1 MRIRTALLIIFAVIL
16 TALVIGGIVFLRSSY
31 LLNHIRVVIE
41 DQLEKQ
47 LRQPLLFTVQSE
59 FRRDLDNS
67 QFSSGLRR
75 AFEDNGISFSE
86 HVALSVRETDS
97 EWLIIDRDK
106 NAKFFIRKEEE
117 QLNVYKSLVKIG
129 SFSGDILTGLT
140 IKGFEIGDKDP
151 QTPPLTLISADDIE
165 LKYNLW
171 GLLRGKLFNINLD
184 INKPEVNIYTQLDGR
199 LNVTDL
205 VREKKK
211 GSSGV
216 KIPFWSPVFH
226 VKVDDGT
233 INFEENKR
241 NLKVALDGIDI
252 VFRGPLEEWDHNATL
267 TVEDSNFELND
278 VETKI
283 DEFKVALNLQEDK
296 GELTE
301 FSLVL
306 GKSSLTLGKSSLT
319 VPSGTV
325 DDLKGKSP
333 FVDIT
338 QADLN
343 LDFQDLQRF
352 LADSYDMEGKV
363 VVNDIKASGTLSTL
377 TGGFRLQLPFVR
389 FDQLELEDL
398 TTKVTFTEDS
408 FSLTEIGG
416 TLASGAVTGGIEL
429 RRAAIPSVEDT
440 STKHGLACEGQLEL
454 AGSQADKLVPMLNI
468 LPEDFLVLK
477 GDVDGKIRFSG
488 NSVNRGDFQL
498 SGDLQLDRATLNDEV
513 LHASAAR
520 WQIEDE
526 QLQLSANFD
535 AAQIQLDGTFGLAS
549 QQDLA
554 LKIEQIDVGK
564 LTRIF
569 RVLDVRG
576 DGTLTA
582 KIASGTGM
590 TGLFRIPDVS
600 INKVPSGVLTADFL
614 YEEGELLLQPMRL
627 SKGESEITLN
637 GVVLL
642 EGPMPVE
649 LAVHVQPLYIPDHV
663 KLLTGDDYPIE
674 GVATG
679 DVVVDGTLEK
689 LDARGTL
696 EIVEGKMW
704 DLALDVLTLPLEIED
719 YVLKISNFELLSRRQ
734 RSTLNFQFRIEDGDY
749 ELAFQSEPM
758 RLAELAIARGVT
770 DFQLDGA
777 VIVQATGQ
785 ANVSH
790 PWVDLTADFSD
801 VTYAGHPLRDVHI
814 KGVFKEDALKKESVL
829 KFEGVGFDGAS
840 QIRGMLWAREESPYK
855 IFVENVGLDITP
867 FLPIFYD
874 GLETTWPA
882 LSDVTG
888 TADGMLEIAGTLID
902 LTRYSLKIHVL
913 KSKLSLYVNGQ
924 ELINPDPI
932 DFSFE
937 DEDNV
942 WKINS
947 LTLADARAP
956 HTPLIRASGDFAGQR
971 ITAPAPNQQGGQTNE
986 FPTVNAINF
995 VVESDGFALEHLAS
1009 ILGLPPT
1016 VSGEAAYKL
1025 IGNGTFD
1032 NPIFNLSWS
1041 LSNLSI
1047 ETPEVPI
1054 PVSMAK
1060 GHIFYKG
1067 QNLIVEP
1074 FDFLL
1079 LGNRVNVQGDVLV
1092 DTGAFQSSVFNLQSF
1107 SPNFRLD
1114 SLAPLLPSLSQLD
1127 GLLNMQL
1134 QLTGTAAAPKLT
1146 GTITGTEATM
1156 QVLDFPHPI
1165 EKMNF
1170 DLQVASTEQRS
1181 LFRTD
1186 RSLFPTDNSSD
1197 ALLVV
1202 ALKSADWQVGDGRY
1216 ESSGSWQL
1224 SKTDTQSSLID
1235 VLSAPNFRDGVNF
1248 QLALEGRKVNLKHFV
1263 DYLTQPSREHRLM
1276 FPTETEWQ
1284 IPLEAGEVDVSLT
1297 VQGDGYSP
1305 TQVSSQLM
1313 CDNLLL
1319 NVNGHEV
1326 SNINT
1331 IRFRF
1336 ADAKLHIESLE
1347 VGEASPQPVKKVAW
1361 FGASGNIDVDGNLG
1375 LKMALTEP
1383 PFTVLMPGIT
1393 VPLFNTAIWLE
1404 GSLTSN
1410 ISIEGNLSN
1419 PIIRAN
1425 WRALSLGGAVEEV
1438 AEADYKDRMLTIEY
1452 IGLTGYDN
1460 QLRLS
1465 GDIPIDLSFYTAFT
1479 DRFLDEPIE
1488 VQIRGQ
1494 DVALDFL
1501 PSFYPQLEQSKG
1513 TTDVNFNIGGTT
1525 ASPYLEGNLSVRNA
1539 ELKLIG
1545 FDTPIRYGKLDV
1557 QATNGRIDIPT
1568 LSFGIGKGRYAA
1580 KMHFRM
1586 NGLFPTQFEID
1597 QFTASNAQIADFAR
1611 NFLSGNIARNLK
1623 GYLTATANL
1632 RLPMD
1637 RFIIPGETAW
1647 IPEKVTFS
1655 NLNDL
1660 LKDADGEIKVQNV
1673 LIDSFGYEIR
1683 NSNKNPIKIGLEE
1696 QFLTLKGFTLED
1708 QKTGVTPGER
1718 LKFTGF
1724 GSFDFTNHIRFN
1736 MDIKNFDLAFLS
1748 DFVPDEYSIQGSLDA
1763 SLGIRGTAIQPEVV
1777 FQWNIP
1783 QRSQISINRAKIDRC
1798 SGQIVYYYDKL
1809 YIGDVPNE
1817 VESALGRILMPEEE
1831 RRVNLTIGT
1840 NRLDLSG
1847 LIPFRL
1853 SFLEVIAEPLP
1864 QDIEGRLDITIGDL
1878 GFLPDLLD
1886 IFQFVSGS
1894 GSVNATIGGRLASP
1908 KLRGVAHTNGLA
1920 FDMPAIDIS
1929 VEETEID
1936 LIFTNEGLQINRFE
1950 GTLNEGTYQISGAL
1964 ESNWHR
1970 VHYID
1975 ISADAEGCA
1984 FILPNYEF
1992 QCGEV
1997 GLTMK
2002 GKVEMDERVELP
2014 PLSGFVDIT
2023 EGKYKRSWKELVQ
2036 KWFDKASEI
2045 QFEALS
2051 DYPILRH
2058 LQFNIQ
2064 LSTRNNFQVVSD
2076 LGKLKNFEVAV
2087 NGEILG
2093 RVQKPVFTGRI
2104 DLLQGG
2110 EISFFASDYPFTLT
2124 DGSYVENKDRLE
2136 FNPRYE
2142 IFAETTRPIQ
2152 SVPMRTTTGEFRTKD
2167 IRITAHVSGIFN
2179 QEDAQHYPE
2188 FQVEVIRKDGEEFL
2202 PLDQGQIV
2210 AILTPFGNISTIT
2223 PDTFSSDFTTPLVLR
2238 SSQRYVGSHVARLTG
2253 LSDFW
2258 FDLSAQTPSES
2269 RIHLTRQ
2276 FAERLFLTYSSTF
2289 QLHTDPRIEV
2299 EYQLN
2304 RRISIKGERN
2314 DQGKYGVDLELEM
2327 RF

>member
-1 MRIRTALLIIFAVIL
+1 MRLRTALLIIFSVIF
-16 TALVIGGIVFLRSSY
+16 TALIIGGIVFLRSSY
-31 LLNHIRVVIE
+31 FLHYIRVTIE
-41 DQLEKQ
+41 DRLEKQ
-47 LRQPLLFTVQSE
+47 FKQSLLFSLRSE
-59 FRRDLDNS
+59 LQRDMEGS
-67 QFSSGLRR
+67 QLSSDLRR
-75 AFEDNGISFSE
+75 AFEANGISFSKQ
-86 HVALSVRETDS
+86 VKLSVREKDS
-97 EWLIIDRDK
+97 EWLITDRDK
-106 NAKFFIRKEEE
+106 NAKFIVRKEAK
-117 QLNVYKSLVKIG
+117 QLNVYKNLVKFG
-129 SFSGDILTGLT
+129 DFSGDILTGVT
-140 IKGFEIGDKDP
+140 ITEFEIADKHP
-151 QTPPLTLISADDIE
+151 QNPPLISADEIE

-171 GLLRGKLFNINLD
+171 GLLRGRLFIINLT
-184 INKPEVNIYTQLDGR
+184 INKPELNIHTQPDGR

-205 VREKKK
+205 VREKNG
-211 GSSGV
+211 GSSGI
-216 KIPFWSPVFH
+216 KIPFWSPVLD

-233 INFEENKR
+233 VNFKENKR
-241 NLKVALDGIDI
+241 DLTVTIGGIDI
-252 VFRGPLEEWDHNATL
+252 DFEGPLEEWDHSGRL
-267 TVEDSNFELND
+267 TVEGKDFELNG

-283 DEFKVALNLQEDK
+283 DNFTVKFKLPEDK
-296 GELTE
+296 VELTE
-301 FSLVL
+301 FHLEFGDSF
-306 GKSSLTLGKSSLT
+306 LTGSCT
-319 VPSGTV
+319 VS
-325 DDLKGKSP
+325 DLKGKSP
-333 FVDIT
+333 DINAT
-338 QADLN
+338 ANLTLDL
-343 LDFQDLQRF
+343 QDLQRF
-352 LADSYDMEGKV
+352 LNDSYNMEGKV
-363 VVNDIKASGTLSTL
+363 EVDDIEARGTLSNLKGNFELNLPLFTL
-377 TGGFRLQLPFVR
+377 NEH
-389 FDQLELEDL
+389 ELKNL
-398 TTKVTFTEDS
+398 TTIATFTQDT
-408 FSLTEIGG
+408 FKLTEIRG
-416 TLASGAVTGGIEL
+416 TLASGAVTGYIEL
-429 RRAAIPSVEDT
+429 RKAEIPSAEGT
-440 STKHGLACEGQLEL
+440 TTGGLAYQGQLEL
-454 AGSQADKLVPMLNI
+454 AGSQADELVPMLNI
-468 LPEDFLVLK
+468 LPEDFPVLK
-477 GDVDGKIRFSG
+477 GDVHGKIEFSG
-488 NSVNRGDFQL
+488 NSVHSDDL
-498 SGDLQLDRATLNDEV
+498 KMSGDLQLDRATLNDED
-513 LHASAAR
+513 LHASAAH
-520 WQIEDE
+520 WQIEAD
-526 QLQLSANFD
+526 QLHLSANFD
-535 AAQIQLDGTFGLAS
+535 ASQIQLDGAFGLAS

-569 RVLDVRG
+569 RVLDVAG

-582 KIASGTGM
+582 KIDHEAKM

-614 YEEGELLLQPMRL
+614 YEAGNLLLQPMRL
-627 SKGESEITLN
+627 SKENSEITLN
-637 GVVLL
+637 GDVLL
-642 EGPMPVE
+642 EGPMPVK
-649 LAVHVQPLYIPDHV
+649 LAVDVQPLYIPDHV
-663 KLLTGDDYPIE
+663 KLLSGDDYPIE

-679 DVVVDGTLEK
+679 ALALDGTLEK
-689 LDARGTL
+689 LDARGRL

-704 DLALDVLTLPLEIED
+704 DLALDTLTLPLEIED
-719 YVLKISNFELLSRRQ
+719 YVLKISGFELLSRQQ
-734 RSTLNFQFRIEDGDY
+734 RGILDFQFKMESGDY

-758 RLAELAIARGVT
+758 RLAELAIASGVT

-855 IFVENVGLDITP
+855 IFVENVELDITP

-913 KSKLSLYVNGQ
+913 KSKLSLHVNGQ

-971 ITAPAPNQQGGQTNE
+971 ITEPAPNQQGGQTNE

-1009 ILGLPPT
+1009 IFGLPTT

-1041 LSNLSI
+1041 LPNLSI

-1092 DTGAFQSSVFNLQSF
+1092 DTGALQSSVFNLQSF

-1170 DLQVASTEQRS
+1170 DLQIASG
-1181 LFRTD
+1181 
-1186 RSLFPTDNSSD
+1186 DNASD
-1197 ALLVV
+1197 TLLAV
-1202 ALKSADWQVGDGRY
+1202 ALKSADWQVGERPY
-1216 ESSGSWQL
+1216 KASGSWQL
-1224 SKTDTQSSLID
+1224 SKTGSQSSLINL
-1235 VLSAPNFRDGVNF
+1235 LSAPNLHDGVNF
-1248 QLALEGRKVNLKHFV
+1248 QLALEGREVNLKHFV
-1263 DYLTQPSREHRLM
+1263 DYLWSTDAGE
-1276 FPTETEWQ
+1276 TETAWK
-1284 IPLEAGEVDVSLT
+1284 IPLEAGEVDLSLS

-1305 TQVSSQLM
+1305 AQISSQLT

-1326 SNINT
+1326 TNIDP

-1347 VGEASPQPVKKVAW
+1347 VGEAWPEPIKAVAW
-1361 FGASGNIDVDGNLG
+1361 FLASGNIDVNGNLE
-1375 LKMALTEP
+1375 LNMKLTEP
-1383 PFTVLMPGIT
+1383 PFTVLMPGLT
-1393 VPLFNTAIWLE
+1393 VPLFNTAIWLK
-1404 GSLTSN
+1404 GSLESN
-1410 ISIEGNLSN
+1410 ISIGGNLSN
-1419 PIIRAN
+1419 PIIHADWQARS
-1425 WRALSLGGAVEEV
+1425 RDGEVEEV
-1438 AEADYKDRMLTIEY
+1438 ADANYKDQMLTIEY
-1452 IGLTGYDN
+1452 SGLTGYDN
-1460 QLRLS
+1460 PFTLS
-1465 GDIPIDLSFYTAFT
+1465 GDIPIDLAFT
-1479 DRFLDEPIE
+1479 THFADRFLDRPIKVE
-1488 VQIRGQ
+1488 MGGQ

-1501 PSFYPQLEQSKG
+1501 HSFHPQLEGSKG
-1513 TTDVNFNIGGTT
+1513 TADVNFNISGTT
-1525 ASPYLEGNLSVRNA
+1525 ASPYLKGDLSVRNA

-1545 FDTPIRYGKLDV
+1545 FDTPIQNGKLDV
-1557 QATNGRIDIPT
+1557 KATTGRIDIPT
-1568 LSFGIGKGRYAA
+1568 LSFEIGKGRYTA
-1580 KMHFRM
+1580 KMHFQM
-1586 NGLFPTQFEID
+1586 NGLFPTQFEVD
-1597 QFTASNAQIADFAR
+1597 QFTANNAQISDFAR

-1647 IPEKVTFS
+1647 IPQKVTFN

-1660 LKDADGEIKVQNV
+1660 LKAADGELKIQNI
-1673 LIDSFGYEIR
+1673 LIDILDYEIR
-1683 NSNKNPIKIGLEE
+1683 NSNTNPIKIAFEDT
-1696 QFLTLKGFTLED
+1696 LTLKGFTLED
-1708 QKTGVTPGER
+1708 QQTGLR
-1718 LKFTGF
+1718 FTGF
-1724 GSFDFTNHIRFN
+1724 GNFDFTNRILFN
-1736 MDIKNFDLAFLS
+1736 MDIENFDLAFLS

-1929 VEETEID
+1929 VEDTEID

-1997 GLTMK
+1997 GLTVK

-2202 PLDQGQIV
+2202 SLDQKEIL
-2210 AILTPFGNISTIT
+2210 AILTPFGDISTLNA
-2223 PDTFSSDFTTPLVLR
+2223 DTFSSDFARPFFLR
-2238 SSQRYVGSHVARLTG
+2238 SSQRYVGSHVARIAG

-2258 FDLSAQTPSES
+2258 FDLSADTPSES

-2276 FAERLFLTYSSTF
+2276 VAERLFLTYSSTF
-2289 QLHTDPRIEV
+2289 QLHSDPRIEV
-2299 EYQLN
+2299 EYQIN

-2314 DQGKYGVDLELEM
+2314 DQGKYGLDLELEM

>member
-1 MRIRTALLIIFAVIL
+1 MRLRTALLIIFSVIF
-16 TALVIGGIVFLRSSY
+16 TALIIGGIVFLRSSY

-429 RRAAIPSVEDT
+429 RRAAIPSVGDT

-468 LPEDFLVLK
+468 LPEDFPVLK

-498 SGDLQLDRATLNDEV
+498 SGDLQLDRATLNDED
-513 LHASAAR
+513 LHASAAH
-520 WQIEDE
+520 WQIEAD
-526 QLQLSANFD
+526 QLHLSANFD
-535 AAQIQLDGTFGLAS
+535 ASQIQLDGAFGLAS

-569 RVLDVRG
+569 RVLDVAG

-582 KIASGTGM
+582 KIDHEAKM

-614 YEEGELLLQPMRL
+614 YEAGNLLLQPMRL
-627 SKGESEITLN
+627 SKENSEITLN
-637 GVVLL
+637 GDVLL
-642 EGPMPVE
+642 EGPMPVK
-649 LAVHVQPLYIPDHV
+649 LAVDVQPLYIPDHV
-663 KLLTGDDYPIE
+663 KLLSGDDYPIE

-679 DVVVDGTLEK
+679 ALALDGTLEK
-689 LDARGTL
+689 LDARGRL

-704 DLALDVLTLPLEIED
+704 DLALDTLTLPLEIED
-719 YVLKISNFELLSRRQ
+719 YVLKISGFELLSRQQ
-734 RSTLNFQFRIEDGDY
+734 RGILDFQFKMESGDY

-758 RLAELAIARGVT
+758 RLAELAIASGVT

-855 IFVENVGLDITP
+855 IFVENVELDITP

-913 KSKLSLYVNGQ
+913 KSKLSLHVNGQ

-971 ITAPAPNQQGGQTNE
+971 ITEPAPNQQGGQTNE

-1009 ILGLPPT
+1009 IFGLPTT

-1041 LSNLSI
+1041 LPNLSI

-1092 DTGAFQSSVFNLQSF
+1092 DTGALQSSVFNLQSF

-1170 DLQVASTEQRS
+1170 DLQIASG
-1181 LFRTD
+1181 
-1186 RSLFPTDNSSD
+1186 DNASD
-1197 ALLVV
+1197 TLLAV
-1202 ALKSADWQVGDGRY
+1202 ALKSADWQVGERPY
-1216 ESSGSWQL
+1216 KASGSWQL
-1224 SKTDTQSSLID
+1224 SKTGSQSSLINL
-1235 VLSAPNFRDGVNF
+1235 LSAPNLHDGVNF
-1248 QLALEGRKVNLKHFV
+1248 QLALEGREVNLKHFV
-1263 DYLTQPSREHRLM
+1263 DYLWSTDAGE
-1276 FPTETEWQ
+1276 TETAWK
-1284 IPLEAGEVDVSLT
+1284 IPLEAGEVDLSLS

-1305 TQVSSQLM
+1305 AQISSQLT

-1326 SNINT
+1326 TNIDP

-1347 VGEASPQPVKKVAW
+1347 VGEAWPEPIKAVAW
-1361 FGASGNIDVDGNLG
+1361 FLASGNIDVNGNLE
-1375 LKMALTEP
+1375 LNMKLTEP
-1383 PFTVLMPGIT
+1383 PFTVLMPGLT
-1393 VPLFNTAIWLE
+1393 VPLFNTAIWLK
-1404 GSLTSN
+1404 GSLESN
-1410 ISIEGNLSN
+1410 ISIGGNLSN
-1419 PIIRAN
+1419 PIIHADWQARS
-1425 WRALSLGGAVEEV
+1425 RDGEVEEV
-1438 AEADYKDRMLTIEY
+1438 ADANYKDQMLTIEY
-1452 IGLTGYDN
+1452 SGLTGYDN
-1460 QLRLS
+1460 PFTLS
-1465 GDIPIDLSFYTAFT
+1465 GDIPIDLAFT
-1479 DRFLDEPIE
+1479 THFADRFLDRPIKVE
-1488 VQIRGQ
+1488 MGGQ

-1501 PSFYPQLEQSKG
+1501 HSFHPQLEGSKG
-1513 TTDVNFNIGGTT
+1513 TADVNFNISGTT
-1525 ASPYLEGNLSVRNA
+1525 ASPYLKGDLSVRNA

-1545 FDTPIRYGKLDV
+1545 FDTPIQNGKLDV
-1557 QATNGRIDIPT
+1557 KATTGRIDIPT
-1568 LSFGIGKGRYAA
+1568 LSFEIGKGRYTA
-1580 KMHFRM
+1580 KMHFQM
-1586 NGLFPTQFEID
+1586 NGLFPTQFEVD
-1597 QFTASNAQIADFAR
+1597 QFTANNAQISDFAR

-1647 IPEKVTFS
+1647 IPQKVTFN

-1660 LKDADGEIKVQNV
+1660 LKAADGELKIQNI
-1673 LIDSFGYEIR
+1673 LIDILDYEIR
-1683 NSNKNPIKIGLEE
+1683 NSNTNPIKIAFEDT
-1696 QFLTLKGFTLED
+1696 LTLKGFTLED
-1708 QKTGVTPGER
+1708 QQTGLR
-1718 LKFTGF
+1718 FTGF
-1724 GSFDFTNHIRFN
+1724 GNFDFTNRILFN
-1736 MDIKNFDLAFLS
+1736 MDIENFDLAFLS

-1929 VEETEID
+1929 VEDTEID

-1997 GLTMK
+1997 GLTVK

-2202 PLDQGQIV
+2202 SLDQKEIL
-2210 AILTPFGNISTIT
+2210 AILTPFGDISTLNA
-2223 PDTFSSDFTTPLVLR
+2223 DTFSSDFARPFFLR
-2238 SSQRYVGSHVARLTG
+2238 SSQRYVGSHVARIAG

-2258 FDLSAQTPSES
+2258 FDLSADTPSES

-2276 FAERLFLTYSSTF
+2276 VAERLFLTYSSTF
-2289 QLHTDPRIEV
+2289 QLHSDPRIEV
-2299 EYQLN
+2299 EYQIN

-2314 DQGKYGVDLELEM
+2314 DQGKYGLDLELEM

>member
-1 MRIRTALLIIFAVIL
+1 MRLRTALLIIFSVIF
-16 TALVIGGIVFLRSSY
+16 TALIIGGIVFLRSSY
-31 LLNHIRVVIE
+31 FLHYIRVTIE
-41 DQLEKQ
+41 DRLEKQ
-47 LRQPLLFTVQSE
+47 FKQSLLFSLRSE
-59 FRRDLDNS
+59 LQRDMEGS
-67 QFSSGLRR
+67 QLSSDLRR
-75 AFEDNGISFSE
+75 AFEANGISFSKQ
-86 HVALSVRETDS
+86 VKLSVREKDS
-97 EWLIIDRDK
+97 EWLITDRDK
-106 NAKFFIRKEEE
+106 NAKFIVRKEAK
-117 QLNVYKSLVKIG
+117 QLNVYKNLVKFG
-129 SFSGDILTGLT
+129 DFSGDILTGVT
-140 IKGFEIGDKDP
+140 ITEFEIADKHP
-151 QTPPLTLISADDIE
+151 QNPPLISADEIE

-171 GLLRGKLFNINLD
+171 GLLRGRLFIINLT
-184 INKPEVNIYTQLDGR
+184 INKPELNIHTQPDGR

-205 VREKKK
+205 VREKNG
-211 GSSGV
+211 GSSGI
-216 KIPFWSPVFH
+216 KIPFWSPVLD

-233 INFEENKR
+233 VNFKENKR
-241 NLKVALDGIDI
+241 DLTVTIGGIDI
-252 VFRGPLEEWDHNATL
+252 DFEGPLEEWDHSGRL
-267 TVEDSNFELND
+267 TVEGKDFELNG

-283 DEFKVALNLQEDK
+283 DNFTVKFKLPEDK
-296 GELTE
+296 VELTE
-301 FSLVL
+301 FHLEFGDSF
-306 GKSSLTLGKSSLT
+306 LTGSCT
-319 VPSGTV
+319 VS
-325 DDLKGKSP
+325 DLKGKSP
-333 FVDIT
+333 DINAT
-338 QADLN
+338 ANLTLDL
-343 LDFQDLQRF
+343 QDLQRF
-352 LADSYDMEGKV
+352 LNDSYNMEGKV
-363 VVNDIKASGTLSTL
+363 EVDDIEARGTLSNLKGNFELNLPLFTL
-377 TGGFRLQLPFVR
+377 NEH
-389 FDQLELEDL
+389 ELKNL
-398 TTKVTFTEDS
+398 TTIATFTQDT
-408 FSLTEIGG
+408 FKLTEIRG
-416 TLASGAVTGGIEL
+416 TLASGAVTGYIEL
-429 RRAAIPSVEDT
+429 RKAEIPSAEGT
-440 STKHGLACEGQLEL
+440 TTGGLAYQGQLEL
-454 AGSQADKLVPMLNI
+454 AGSQADELVPMLNI
-468 LPEDFLVLK
+468 LPEDFPVLK
-477 GDVDGKIRFSG
+477 GDVHGKIEFSG
-488 NSVNRGDFQL
+488 NSVHSDDL
-498 SGDLQLDRATLNDEV
+498 KMSGDLQLDRATLNDED
-513 LHASAAR
+513 LHASAAH
-520 WQIEDE
+520 WQIEAD
-526 QLQLSANFD
+526 QLHLSANFD
-535 AAQIQLDGTFGLAS
+535 ASQIQLDGAFGLAS

-569 RVLDVRG
+569 RVLDVAG

-582 KIASGTGM
+582 KIDHEAKM

-614 YEEGELLLQPMRL
+614 YEAGNLLLQPMRL
-627 SKGESEITLN
+627 SKENSEITLN
-637 GVVLL
+637 GDVLL
-642 EGPMPVE
+642 EGPMPVK
-649 LAVHVQPLYIPDHV
+649 LAVDVQPLYIPDHV
-663 KLLTGDDYPIE
+663 KLLSGDDYPIE

-679 DVVVDGTLEK
+679 ALALDGTLEK
-689 LDARGTL
+689 LDARGRL

-704 DLALDVLTLPLEIED
+704 DLALDTLTLPLEIED
-719 YVLKISNFELLSRRQ
+719 YVLKISGFELLSRQQ
-734 RSTLNFQFRIEDGDY
+734 RGILDFQFKMESGDY

-758 RLAELAIARGVT
+758 RLAELAIASGVT

-855 IFVENVGLDITP
+855 IFVENVELDITP

-913 KSKLSLYVNGQ
+913 KSKLSLHVNGQ

-971 ITAPAPNQQGGQTNE
+971 ITEPAPNQQGGQTNE

-1016 VSGEAAYKL
+1016 VSGEVAYKL

-1041 LSNLSI
+1041 LPNLSI

-1092 DTGAFQSSVFNLQSF
+1092 DTGALQSSVFNLQSF

-1170 DLQVASTEQRS
+1170 DLQIASG
-1181 LFRTD
+1181 
-1186 RSLFPTDNSSD
+1186 DNASD
-1197 ALLVV
+1197 TLLAV
-1202 ALKSADWQVGDGRY
+1202 ALKSADWQVGERPY
-1216 ESSGSWQL
+1216 KASGSWQL
-1224 SKTDTQSSLID
+1224 SKTGSQSSLINL
-1235 VLSAPNFRDGVNF
+1235 LSAPNLHDGVNF
-1248 QLALEGRKVNLKHFV
+1248 QLALEGREVNLKHFV
-1263 DYLTQPSREHRLM
+1263 DYLWSTDAGE
-1276 FPTETEWQ
+1276 TETAWK
-1284 IPLEAGEVDVSLT
+1284 IPLEAGEVDLSLS

-1305 TQVSSQLM
+1305 AQISSQLT

-1326 SNINT
+1326 TNIDP

-1347 VGEASPQPVKKVAW
+1347 VGEAWPEPIKAVAW
-1361 FGASGNIDVDGNLG
+1361 FLASGNIDVNGNLE
-1375 LKMALTEP
+1375 LNMKLTEP
-1383 PFTVLMPGIT
+1383 PFTVLMPGLT
-1393 VPLFNTAIWLE
+1393 VPLFNTAIWLK
-1404 GSLTSN
+1404 GSLESN
-1410 ISIEGNLSN
+1410 ISIGGNLSN
-1419 PIIRAN
+1419 PIIHADWQARS
-1425 WRALSLGGAVEEV
+1425 RDGEVEEV
-1438 AEADYKDRMLTIEY
+1438 ADANYKDQMLTIEY
-1452 IGLTGYDN
+1452 SGLTGYDN
-1460 QLRLS
+1460 PFTLS
-1465 GDIPIDLSFYTAFT
+1465 GDIPIDLAFT
-1479 DRFLDEPIE
+1479 THFADRFLDRPIKVE
-1488 VQIRGQ
+1488 MGGQ

-1501 PSFYPQLEQSKG
+1501 HSFHPQLEGSKG
-1513 TTDVNFNIGGTT
+1513 TADVNFNISGTT
-1525 ASPYLEGNLSVRNA
+1525 ASPYLKGDLSVRNA

-1545 FDTPIRYGKLDV
+1545 FDTPIQNGKLDV
-1557 QATNGRIDIPT
+1557 KATTGRIDIPT
-1568 LSFGIGKGRYAA
+1568 LSFEIGKGRYTA
-1580 KMHFRM
+1580 KMHFQM
-1586 NGLFPTQFEID
+1586 NGLFPTQFEVD
-1597 QFTASNAQIADFAR
+1597 QFTANNAQISDFAR

-1647 IPEKVTFS
+1647 IPQKVTFN

-1660 LKDADGEIKVQNV
+1660 LKAADGELKIQNI
-1673 LIDSFGYEIR
+1673 LIDILDYEIR
-1683 NSNKNPIKIGLEE
+1683 NSNTNPIKIAFEDT
-1696 QFLTLKGFTLED
+1696 LTLKGFTLED
-1708 QKTGVTPGER
+1708 QQTGLR
-1718 LKFTGF
+1718 FTGF
-1724 GSFDFTNHIRFN
+1724 GNFDFTNRILFN
-1736 MDIKNFDLAFLS
+1736 MDIENFDLAFLS

-1929 VEETEID
+1929 VEDTEID

-1997 GLTMK
+1997 GLTVK

-2202 PLDQGQIV
+2202 SLDQKEIL
-2210 AILTPFGNISTIT
+2210 AILTPFGDISTLNA
-2223 PDTFSSDFTTPLVLR
+2223 DTFSSDFARPFFLR
-2238 SSQRYVGSHVARLTG
+2238 SSQRYVGSHVARIAG

-2258 FDLSAQTPSES
+2258 FDLSADTPSES

-2276 FAERLFLTYSSTF
+2276 VAERLFLTYSSTF
-2289 QLHTDPRIEV
+2289 QLHSDPRIEV

-2314 DQGKYGVDLELEM
+2314 DQGKYGVDLELEI

>member
-1 MRIRTALLIIFAVIL
+1 MRLRTALLIIFSVIF
-16 TALVIGGIVFLRSSY
+16 TALIIGGIVFLRSSY
-31 LLNHIRVVIE
+31 FLHYIRVTIE
-41 DQLEKQ
+41 DRLEKQ
-47 LRQPLLFTVQSE
+47 FKQSLLFSLRSE
-59 FRRDLDNS
+59 LQRDMEGS
-67 QFSSGLRR
+67 QLSSDLRR
-75 AFEDNGISFSE
+75 AFEANGISFSKQ
-86 HVALSVRETDS
+86 VKLSVREKDS
-97 EWLIIDRDK
+97 EWLITDRDK
-106 NAKFFIRKEEE
+106 NAKFIVRKEAK
-117 QLNVYKSLVKIG
+117 QLNVYKNLVKFG
-129 SFSGDILTGLT
+129 DFSGDILTGVT
-140 IKGFEIGDKDP
+140 ITEFEIADKHP
-151 QTPPLTLISADDIE
+151 QNPPLISADEIE

-171 GLLRGKLFNINLD
+171 GLLRGRLFIINLT
-184 INKPEVNIYTQLDGR
+184 INKPELNIHTQPDGR

-205 VREKKK
+205 VREKNG
-211 GSSGV
+211 GSSGI
-216 KIPFWSPVFH
+216 KIPFWSPVLD

-233 INFEENKR
+233 VNFKENKR
-241 NLKVALDGIDI
+241 DLTVTIGGIDI
-252 VFRGPLEEWDHNATL
+252 DFEGPLEEWDHSGRL
-267 TVEDSNFELND
+267 TVEGKDFELNG

-283 DEFKVALNLQEDK
+283 DNFTVKFKLPEDK
-296 GELTE
+296 VELTE
-301 FSLVL
+301 FHLEFGDSF
-306 GKSSLTLGKSSLT
+306 LTGSCT
-319 VPSGTV
+319 VS
-325 DDLKGKSP
+325 DLKGKSP
-333 FVDIT
+333 DINAT
-338 QADLN
+338 ANLTLDL
-343 LDFQDLQRF
+343 QDLQRF
-352 LADSYDMEGKV
+352 LNDSYNMEGKV
-363 VVNDIKASGTLSTL
+363 EVDDIEARGTLSNLKGNFELNLPLFTL
-377 TGGFRLQLPFVR
+377 NEH
-389 FDQLELEDL
+389 ELKNL
-398 TTKVTFTEDS
+398 TTIATFTQDT
-408 FSLTEIGG
+408 FKLTEIRG
-416 TLASGAVTGGIEL
+416 TLASGAVTGYIEL
-429 RRAAIPSVEDT
+429 RKAEIPSAEGT
-440 STKHGLACEGQLEL
+440 TTGGLAYQGQLEL
-454 AGSQADKLVPMLNI
+454 AGSQADELVPMLNI
-468 LPEDFLVLK
+468 LPEDFPVLK
-477 GDVDGKIRFSG
+477 GDVHGKIEFSG
-488 NSVNRGDFQL
+488 NSVHSDDL
-498 SGDLQLDRATLNDEV
+498 KMSGDLQLDRATLNDED
-513 LHASAAR
+513 LHASAAH
-520 WQIEDE
+520 WQIEAD
-526 QLQLSANFD
+526 QLHLSANFD
-535 AAQIQLDGTFGLAS
+535 ASQIQLDGAFGLAS

-569 RVLDVRG
+569 RVLDVAG

-582 KIASGTGM
+582 KIDHEAKM

-614 YEEGELLLQPMRL
+614 YEAGNLLLQPMRL
-627 SKGESEITLN
+627 SKENSEITLN
-637 GVVLL
+637 GDVLL
-642 EGPMPVE
+642 EGPMPVK
-649 LAVHVQPLYIPDHV
+649 LAVDVQPLYIPDHV
-663 KLLTGDDYPIE
+663 KLLSGDDYPIE

-679 DVVVDGTLEK
+679 ALALDGTLEK
-689 LDARGTL
+689 LDARGRL

-704 DLALDVLTLPLEIED
+704 DLALDTLTLPLEIED
-719 YVLKISNFELLSRRQ
+719 YVLKISGFELLSRQQ
-734 RSTLNFQFRIEDGDY
+734 RGILDFQFKMESGDY

-758 RLAELAIARGVT
+758 RLAELAIASGVT
-770 DFQLDGA
+770 DFQLDGD
-777 VIVQATGQ
+777 VIVKATGN
-785 ANVSH
+785 ANASD
-790 PWVDLTADFSD
+790 PLVDVTADFSD
-801 VTYAGHPLRDVHI
+801 ITYAGHPLRDVYI
-814 KGVFKEDALKKESVL
+814 TGVFKKDAPEKEGAL

-840 QIRGMLWAREESPYK
+840 QITGTLWAAEESPYQ

-867 FLPIFYD
+867 FLPIFYN
-874 GLETTWPA
+874 GLEKTWPA
-882 LSDVTG
+882 LNDATG
-888 TADGMLEIAGTLID
+888 TANGTLEIAGTLVD
-902 LTRYSLKIHVL
+902 LTRYTLKMYVPQ
-913 KSKLSLYVNGQ
+913 LSLHVNGQ
-924 ELINPDPI
+924 ELINSDRI
-932 DFSFE
+932 ELSFE
-937 DEDNV
+937 DDV
-942 WKINS
+942 WKVHS
-947 LTLADARAP
+947 LTLADVR
-956 HTPLIRASGDFAGQR
+956 TPDALLIRANGEFTVQR
-971 ITAPAPNQQGGQTNE
+971 ITEPDSNPQRGQINE
-986 FPTVNAINF
+986 FSTLNGIRF
-995 VVESDGFALEHLAS
+995 VAESEGVALEHLAS

-1016 VSGEAAYKL
+1016 VSGDVAYQL
-1025 IGNGTFD
+1025 IGNGTYD
-1032 NPIFNLSWS
+1032 NPIFDLRWS
-1041 LSNLSI
+1041 LPNLSI
-1047 ETPEVPI
+1047 ETLQASIVP
-1054 PVSMAK
+1054 S
-1060 GHIFYKG
+1060 
-1067 QNLIVEP
+1067 IVEEKSLSRP
-1074 FDFLL
+1074 ISEAQGQLLYKNRKLTVESFDFLL
-1079 LGNRVNVQGDVLV
+1079 LGNRVTVQGDVQV
-1092 DTGAFQSSVFNLQSF
+1092 DTDVPQSTVFNLQSA
-1107 SPNFRLD
+1107 SPKFRLD
-1114 SLAPLLPSLSQLD
+1114 SLETSLLPSLSHLD
-1127 GLLNMQL
+1127 GLLNIQL
-1134 QLTGTAAAPKLT
+1134 HLAGTAATPKLT
-1146 GTITGTEATM
+1146 GTIIGTEATM

-1170 DLQVASTEQRS
+1170 DLQIASG
-1181 LFRTD
+1181 
-1186 RSLFPTDNSSD
+1186 DNASD
-1197 ALLVV
+1197 TLLAV
-1202 ALKSADWQVGDGRY
+1202 ALKSADWQVGERPY
-1216 ESSGSWQL
+1216 KASGSWQL
-1224 SKTDTQSSLID
+1224 SKTGSQSSLINL
-1235 VLSAPNFRDGVNF
+1235 LSAPNLHDGVNF
-1248 QLALEGRKVNLKHFV
+1248 QLALEGREVNLKHFV
-1263 DYLTQPSREHRLM
+1263 DYLWSTDAGE
-1276 FPTETEWQ
+1276 TETAWK
-1284 IPLEAGEVDVSLT
+1284 IPLEAGEVDLSLS

-1305 TQVSSQLM
+1305 AQISSQLT

-1326 SNINT
+1326 TNIDP

-1488 VQIRGQ
+1488 VQMRGQ

-1539 ELKLIG
+1539 ELKLTG

-1647 IPEKVTFS
+1647 IPQKVTFS

-1929 VEETEID
+1929 VEDTEID

-1997 GLTMK
+1997 GLTVK

-2202 PLDQGQIV
+2202 SLDQKEIL
-2210 AILTPFGNISTIT
+2210 AILTPFGDISTLNA
-2223 PDTFSSDFTTPLVLR
+2223 DTFSSDFARPFFLR
-2238 SSQRYVGSHVARLTG
+2238 SSQRYVGSHVARIAG

-2258 FDLSAQTPSES
+2258 FDLSADTPSES

-2276 FAERLFLTYSSTF
+2276 VAERLFLTYSSTF
-2289 QLHTDPRIEV
+2289 QLHSDPRIEV
-2299 EYQLN
+2299 EYQIN

-2314 DQGKYGVDLELEM
+2314 DQGKYGLDLELEM